1 MSSLPSPCAFDHCAA
16 QIWAAL
22 EGAQGALHRLEM
34 RGQGAL
40 ASVFPI
46 SDLAAASLGVAGLA
60 ISELMA
66 QCGAAAPQVVVDRRL
81 ASLWFGSSLHPL
93 GWEMPALWDAVAGD
107 YRTAD
112 GWIRLHTNAP
122 HHRAAA
128 LAVLDAPADRE
139 AVATVV
145 RRWTAHELESAVV
158 AQGGCAAA
166 MRGLVAWAAHPQ
178 GQAVQQEP
186 LLAWQVHPQPGQPF
200 SFSAGAWQ
208 PSAQRPLQG
217 LRVLDLTRILAGPA
231 ATRWLAGHGAE
242 VLRIDP
248 PGWEEPGTVP
258 EVTLGKRCARL
269 DLRAP
274 QDRAVFEQLLAGADV
289 LVHGYRDGALE
300 GLGFGAAWRRRL
312 NPSLIDVSL
321 NAYGWSGPW
330 QRRRGFDSLVQ
341 MSAGIADAGM
351 HRLGRDRPTPLP
363 LQALDH
369 ATGYL
374 MAAAVVMALVRRMQ
388 GQGGSTV
395 RASLARTAHLL
406 AGHGVGDPDAC
417 PLAPVNGAEDF
428 SAAIEA
434 TSWGAARRLRAPVEV
449 AGAPMHWERAACALG
464 TSVAAW

>member
-1 MSSLPSPCAFDHCAA
+1 MSRLSSSSVFHHCAS
-16 QIWAAL
+16 QIWGALNGDPAAL
-22 EGAQGALHRLEM
+22 QRLEM
-34 RGQGAL
+34 RGQGFL
-40 ASVFPI
+40 PSVFPV

-60 ISELMA
+60 VSEWIA
-66 QCGAAAPQVVVDRRL
+66 QLGVAAPQVVVDRRL

-139 AVATVV
+139 AVATAV

-166 MRGLVAWAAHPQ
+166 MRGLAAWAAHPQ

-269 DLRAP
+269 DLQAP

-300 GLGFGAAWRRRL
+300 GLGFGAVWRRQV

-330 QRRRGFDSLVQ
+330 QQRRGFDSLVQ

-374 MAAAVVMALVRRMQ
+374 MAAAVVMALVRRRQ
-388 GQGGSTV
+388 GLGGSTV

-406 AGHGVGDPDAC
+406 AGYGVDDPEPCA
-417 PLAPVNGAEDF
+417 LAPVDASADF
-428 SAAIEA
+428 SAAVEA

-449 AGAPMHWERAACALG
+449 AGAPMRWERAACALG
-464 TSVAAW
+464 TAAAAW

>member
-1 MSSLPSPCAFDHCAA
+1 MSGHSSTGVFDRCAG

-22 EGAQGALHRLEM
+22 QGAPDALQRLQL
-34 RGQGAL
+34 RGQGSL
-40 ASVFPI
+40 ASVFPV

-60 ISELMA
+60 LSELIA
-66 QCGAAAPQVVVDRRL
+66 LRGGAAPSVAVDRRL
-81 ASLWFGSSLHPL
+81 ASLWFGTTLRPQ
-93 GWEMPALWDAVAGD
+93 GWELPALWDAVAGD

-122 HHRAAA
+122 HHRVAA
-128 LAVLDAPADRE
+128 LAVLDAPAERT
-139 AVATVV
+139 AVALAVE
-145 RRWTAHELESAVV
+145 RWTAQALESAVV

-166 MRGLVAWAAHPQ
+166 MRGLDDWAAHPQ
-178 GQAVQQEP
+178 GLAVRQEP
-186 LLAWQVHPQPGQPF
+186 LLAWQMHPASGEGDRV
-200 SFSAGAWQ
+200 SAWQ

-231 ATRWLAGHGAE
+231 ATRWLAGHGAD

-269 DLRAP
+269 DLHAP
-274 QDRAVFEQLLAGADV
+274 ADRAVFEGLLAQADV

-312 NPSLIDVSL
+312 NSGLVDVSL

-330 QRRRGFDSLVQ
+330 RQRRGFDSLVQ

-351 HRLGRDRPTPLP
+351 RRLGRDRPTPLP

-374 MAAAVVMALVRRMQ
+374 MAAAVTMALVRRMQ
-388 GQGGSTV
+388 GLGGSTV

-406 AGHGVGDPDAC
+406 TCGGAGDVDAC
-417 PLAPVNGAEDF
+417 ALEAVNEGADF
-428 SAAIEA
+428 GPSPEA
-434 TSWGAARRLRAPVEV
+434 TSWGPALRMRAPVEI
-449 AGAPMHWERAACALG
+449 AAAPMRWDRAASSLG
-464 TSVAAW
+464 TAAAAW

>member
-22 EGAQGALHRLEM
+22 DGAHGALHRLEM

-40 ASVFPI
+40 ASVFPV

-60 ISELMA
+60 ISELVA

-139 AVATVV
+139 AVATAV
-145 RRWTAHELESAVV
+145 RRWAAHELESAVV

-166 MRGLVAWAAHPQ
+166 MRGLAAWAAHPQ

-406 AGHGVGDPDAC
+406 AGHGVGDPDTC
-417 PLAPVNGAEDF
+417 PLAPVSGAEDF
-428 SAAIEA
+428 SVAIEA
-434 TSWGAARRLRAPVEV
+434 TSWGAARRLRAPEEV

>member
-1 MSSLPSPCAFDHCAA
+1 MSRLPFSCAFDHCTG
-16 QIWAAL
+16 QIWEAL
-22 EGAQGALHRLEM
+22 DGDPVALQRLEQ
-34 RGQGAL
+34 RGRGSL
-40 ASVFPI
+40 ASVFPV
-46 SDLAAASLGVAGLA
+46 SDLAAASLGVAGLCL
-60 ISELMA
+60 SELIA
-66 QCGAAAPQVVVDRRL
+66 QLDAAAPRVVVDRRL
-81 ASLWFGSSLHPL
+81 ASLWFGHSLHPQ
-93 GWEMPALWDAVAGD
+93 GWEMPALWDSVAGD

-128 LAVLDAPADRE
+128 LAVLDAPAERE
-139 AVATVV
+139 AVAAAVE
-145 RRWTAHELESAVV
+145 RWAAQELESAVV

-166 MRGLVAWAAHPQ
+166 MRGLSEWAAHPQ
-178 GQAVQQEP
+178 GRAVQREP
-186 LLAWQVHPQPGQPF
+186 LLAWQMHPHPHPQ
-200 SFSAGAWQ
+200 SSRHAGAWQ
-208 PSAQRPLQG
+208 PSARRPLQG

-274 QDRAVFEQLLAGADV
+274 QHRAVFAQLLAGADV

-300 GLGFGAAWRRRL
+300 GLGFGAAWRRQV

-330 QRRRGFDSLVQ
+330 QQRRGFDSLVQ

-351 HRLGRDRPTPLP
+351 RQLGRDRPTPLP

-374 MAAAVVMALVRRMQ
+374 MAAAVVMALVRRSQ
-388 GQGGSTV
+388 GLGGSTV
-395 RASLARTAHLL
+395 QASLARTAHLL
-406 AGHGVGDPDAC
+406 AGQGVGDPDSC
-417 PLAPVNGAEDF
+417 TLAPVDRCADFGA
-428 SAAIEA
+428 AVEA
-434 TSWGAARRLRAPVEV
+434 TSWGPARRLRAPVEV

-464 TSVAAW
+464 TAAAVW

>member
-1 MSSLPSPCAFDHCAA
+1 MSSLPSSSAFDHCAA

-22 EGAQGALHRLEM
+22 EGAQDALHRLEM

-40 ASVFPI
+40 ASVFPV

-60 ISELMA
+60 ISELVA

-139 AVATVV
+139 AVATAV

-166 MRGLVAWAAHPQ
+166 MRGLAAWAAHPQ

-186 LLAWQVHPQPGQPF
+186 LLAWQAHPQPGQPF
-200 SFSAGAWQ
+200 SFSTGAWQ
-208 PSAQRPLQG
+208 PSAQRPLKG

-274 QDRAVFEQLLAGADV
+274 QDRACSSNFWPAPTCWSMVTGRCAGGAGIRGRVAPSAESLTHRCVAQRLWMERALAAAARLRQPGAD
-289 LVHGYRDGALE
+289 E
-300 GLGFGAAWRRRL
+300 RRHCRCRHA
-312 NPSLIDVSL
+312 P
-321 NAYGWSGPW
+321 AGP
-330 QRRRGFDSLVQ
+330 
-341 MSAGIADAGM
+341 
-351 HRLGRDRPTPLP
+351 
-363 LQALDH
+363 
-369 ATGYL
+369 
-374 MAAAVVMALVRRMQ
+374 
-388 GQGGSTV
+388 
-395 RASLARTAHLL
+395 
-406 AGHGVGDPDAC
+406 
-417 PLAPVNGAEDF
+417 
-428 SAAIEA
+428 
-434 TSWGAARRLRAPVEV
+434 
-449 AGAPMHWERAACALG
+449 
-464 TSVAAW
+464 

>member
-1 MSSLPSPCAFDHCAA
+1 A
-16 QIWAAL
+16 
-22 EGAQGALHRLEM
+22 
-34 RGQGAL
+34 
-40 ASVFPI
+40 
-46 SDLAAASLGVAGLA
+46 
-60 ISELMA
+60 
-66 QCGAAAPQVVVDRRL
+66 
-81 ASLWFGSSLHPL
+81 
-93 GWEMPALWDAVAGD
+93 
-107 YRTAD
+107 
-112 GWIRLHTNAP
+112 
-122 HHRAAA
+122 
-128 LAVLDAPADRE
+128 
-139 AVATVV
+139 
-145 RRWTAHELESAVV
+145 
-158 AQGGCAAA
+158 
-166 MRGLVAWAAHPQ
+166 AWAAHPQ

-186 LLAWQVHPQPGQPF
+186 LLAWQMHPQPGQPF

-330 QRRRGFDSLVQ
+330 QQRRGFDSLVQ

-449 AGAPMHWERAACALG
+449 AGPPMHSERAACALG

>member
-40 ASVFPI
+40 ASVFPV

-60 ISELMA
+60 ISELVA

-128 LAVLDAPADRE
+128 LAVLGAPANRE
-139 AVATVV
+139 AVATAA
-145 RRWTAHELESAVV
+145 RRWAAHELESAVV

-166 MRGLVAWAAHPQ
+166 MRGLAAWAAHPQ

-186 LLAWQVHPQPGQPF
+186 LLAWQMHPQPGQPF

-330 QRRRGFDSLVQ
+330 QQRRGFDSLVQ

-428 SAAIEA
+428 SAAIEI
-434 TSWGAARRLRAPVEV
+434 GRAHV
-449 AGAPMHWERAACALG
+449 
-464 TSVAAW
+464 